1 MPIRK
6 VNGGYKW
13 GSQGKVYPT
22 RQGAEKQAAAAYAHG
37 YKGEKSPRSRESK
50 CARRFWQA
58 CSLFS

>member
-37 YKGEKSPRSRESK
+37 YKGEKSPK
-50 CARRFWQA
+50 KQGK
-58 CSLFS
+58 